1 MKKFI
6 VIVLVITVLLVS
18 FFGLFHLGKV
28 NQNRYYTKAWCEF
41 ESENA
46 ELVFTFDDNDFVWAL
61 DKGDKIPTTD
71 KVVLVMD
78 SNGTEEY
85 SDDIII
91 SYSEDK

>member
-6 VIVLVITVLLVS
+6 SVVLIATVLLVS
-18 FFGLFHLGKV
+18 FFGLFHLGKT
-28 NQNRYYTKAWCEF
+28 NQNRYYAKAWCEF

-46 ELVFTFDDNDFVWAL
+46 KLVFTFDDNDFVWML

-71 KVVLVMD
+71 KVILVMD

-91 SYSEDK
+91 DYSEDK

>member
-6 VIVLVITVLLVS
+6 IIVLVITVLLVS
-18 FFGLFHLGKV
+18 FFGLFHLSKA
-28 NQNRYYTKAWCEF
+28 NQNRYYAKAWCEF

-46 ELVFTFDDNDFVWAL
+46 ELIFTFDDNDFVWAL

-71 KVVLVMD
+71 KVILVVD